1 MQLSRDAI
9 LLQEKRGGFVEK
21 RTAHTAYTLLAGVP
35 VELTRKNIRRIHLR
49 VRGEDGQVTL
59 SAPPGVPRS
68 VLERFVGD
76 NADWI
81 GQKRREL
88 QALPKRQPHRY
99 RTGET
104 IWLWGERRILV
115 ESAERME
122 GFRLQDG
129 RAFLWLPPGA
139 AEARRIHL
147 AHEAYRRELARAI
160 GEVLPGLSAQ
170 TGLAAEE
177 WRIKNM
183 KTRWGTCNIRARR
196 IWLNLQLAAKPR
208 RCLEYVLLHELLHL
222 VERYHNRRFYA
233 LLDRYMPS
241 WRETR
246 SLLNRSQG
254 NL

>member
-1 MQLSRDAI
+1 MGQ
-9 LLQEKRGGFVEK
+9 
-21 RTAHTAYTLLAGVP
+21 HTTYTLLAGVP
-35 VELTRKNIRRIHLR
+35 VELTRKNIRRMHLR
-49 VRGEDGQVTL
+49 VRCEDGGVTL
-59 SAPPGVPRS
+59 AAPLGVPRS
-68 VLERFVGD
+68 MLERFVGD

-81 GQKRREL
+81 AQKQREM
-88 QALPKRQPHRY
+88 QALPKRQLHRY
-99 RTGET
+99 RMGET
-104 IWLWGERRILV
+104 IWLWGERRILA
-115 ESAERME
+115 ESAERTE

-129 RAFLWLPPGA
+129 RAFLWLPPNA
-139 AEARRIHL
+139 AEARRIYF
-147 AHEAYRRELARAI
+147 AHEAYRRELACAI
-160 GEVLPGLSAQ
+160 GEILPGLSAQ
-170 TGLAAEE
+170 TGLAAAE

-233 LLDRYMPS
+233 LLDHYMPS

-246 SLLNRSQG
+246 GLLNRSPG

>member
-115 ESAERME
+115 ESAERM
-122 GFRLQDG
+122 
-129 RAFLWLPPGA
+129 
-139 AEARRIHL
+139 
-147 AHEAYRRELARAI
+147 
-160 GEVLPGLSAQ
+160 
-170 TGLAAEE
+170 
-177 WRIKNM
+177 
-183 KTRWGTCNIRARR
+183 
-196 IWLNLQLAAKPR
+196 
-208 RCLEYVLLHELLHL
+208 
-222 VERYHNRRFYA
+222 
-233 LLDRYMPS
+233 
-241 WRETR
+241 
-246 SLLNRSQG
+246 
-254 NL
+254 